1 MMEQIMDYIKP
12 ELLVVSVVLY
22 FAGIGL
28 KKSRVVPDK
37 FIPLILGAAGI
48 VICAVWVIASCPLD
62 TGADIAM
69 GIFTAIVQGV
79 LVAGLSTFASKIVK
93 QICNKNDSKTDK
105 AD

>member
-1 MMEQIMDYIKP
+1 MEQIMDYIKP

-69 GIFTAIVQGV
+69 GNIHSHC
-79 LVAGLSTFASKIVK
+79 AGSAGGRTEH
-93 QICNKNDSKTDK
+93 ICKPDRQ
-105 AD
+105 ADM